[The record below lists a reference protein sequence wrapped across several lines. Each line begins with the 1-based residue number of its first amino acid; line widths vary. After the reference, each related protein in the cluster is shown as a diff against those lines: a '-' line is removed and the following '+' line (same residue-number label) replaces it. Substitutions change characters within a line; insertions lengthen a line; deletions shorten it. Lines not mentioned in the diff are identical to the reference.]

1 MRREA
6 PQKLLDYVPLAFPAI
21 MLTVFFVIPFG
32 TMIAVSFFQRQ
43 QGGFYTPAF
52 VLSNYERFA
61 SLFFA
66 NVLGFSLMLAVL
78 VAICC
83 VAIGVPF
90 TYLLTRMSR
99 RAQIVWMVAL
109 LSVLSLSE
117 VIIGFA
123 WSTLFSRTA
132 GITNLLVALGLMEK
146 AVALSPG
153 FPAVLTAMVYQALP
167 YTILVLYP
175 ALVRLD
181 PTLTEAARTLGASPL
196 RAFFTVVVPA
206 LRATILATLI
216 MVFIFALGSYLA
228 APDPWP
234 TAALD
239 TVGADHRP
247 GDLPVQH
254 AVRSGHGRI
263 PRACHARHGRADAVC
278 RPQAGGRRMSLFLRR
293 FYFVLV
299 GLFLAAPLIVVA
311 GVSVNARQTLAFP
324 PQGFSLAWYVEIFAD
339 TGWRNALFASLTLAT
354 LSAALAV
361 AIALPLSWF
370 LWRRIAPWAN
380 IFQLLGIA
388 PFTLPPVITALGLLT
403 FWATTGFYGQPWTAV
418 ISHAIFFVTLPLV
431 TLSLGFSAID
441 RSLVEAAATMGA
453 DDRTIFRT
461 VVLPLITPYLVSGYA
476 FAFVLSLNEYIV
488 AYMTVGFTM
497 ETLPIKIFN
506 ALRYGYTPTMA
517 SVTVL
522 FVVLAAVIYSLI
534 ARYGDLLKLL
544 GANSEEKP

>member
-1 MRREA
+1 
-6 PQKLLDYVPLAFPAI
+6 
-21 MLTVFFVIPFG
+21 
-32 TMIAVSFFQRQ
+32 
-43 QGGFYTPAF
+43 
-52 VLSNYERFA
+52 
-61 SLFFA
+61 
-66 NVLGFSLMLAVL
+66 
-78 VAICC
+78 
-83 VAIGVPF
+83 
-90 TYLLTRMSR
+90 
-99 RAQIVWMVAL
+99 
-109 LSVLSLSE
+109 
-117 VIIGFA
+117 
-123 WSTLFSRTA
+123 
-132 GITNLLVALGLMEK
+132 
-146 AVALSPG
+146 
-153 FPAVLTAMVYQALP
+153 
-167 YTILVLYP
+167 
-175 ALVRLD
+175 
-181 PTLTEAARTLGASPL
+181 
-196 RAFFTVVVPA
+196 
-206 LRATILATLI
+206 
-216 MVFIFALGSYLA
+216 
-228 APDPWP
+228 
-234 TAALD
+234 
-239 TVGADHRP
+239 
-247 GDLPVQH
+247 
-254 AVRSGHGRI
+254 
-263 PRACHARHGRADAVC
+263 
-278 RPQAGGRRMSLFLRR
+278 MSLFLRR
-293 FYFVLV
+293 FYFILV

-370 LWRRIAPWAN
+370 LWRRVAPWAN
-380 IFQLLGIA
+380 IFQMLGIA

-544 GANSEEKP
+544 GANSGEKQ

>member
-1 MRREA
+1 
-6 PQKLLDYVPLAFPAI
+6 
-21 MLTVFFVIPFG
+21 
-32 TMIAVSFFQRQ
+32 
-43 QGGFYTPAF
+43 
-52 VLSNYERFA
+52 
-61 SLFFA
+61 
-66 NVLGFSLMLAVL
+66 
-78 VAICC
+78 
-83 VAIGVPF
+83 
-90 TYLLTRMSR
+90 MS
-99 RAQIVWMVAL
+99 I
-109 LSVLSLSE
+109 
-117 VIIGFA
+117 
-123 WSTLFSRTA
+123 
-132 GITNLLVALGLMEK
+132 
-146 AVALSPG
+146 
-153 FPAVLTAMVYQALP
+153 
-167 YTILVLYP
+167 
-175 ALVRLD
+175 
-181 PTLTEAARTLGASPL
+181 
-196 RAFFTVVVPA
+196 
-206 LRATILATLI
+206 
-216 MVFIFALGSYLA
+216 
-228 APDPWP
+228 
-234 TAALD
+234 
-239 TVGADHRP
+239 
-247 GDLPVQH
+247 
-254 AVRSGHGRI
+254 
-263 PRACHARHGRADAVC
+263 
-278 RPQAGGRRMSLFLRR
+278 FLRQL
-293 FYFVLV
+293 YFVLV
-299 GLFLAAPLIVVA
+299 GLFLSAPLIVVA
-311 GVSVNARQTLAFP
+311 GVSVNAKQTLAFP
-324 PQGFSLAWYVEIFAD
+324 PQGFSLSWYVDIFTD
-339 TGWRNALFASLTLAT
+339 TGWRNALFASLTLAI

-544 GANSEEKP
+544 GANAQEET